1 MTGGDVE
8 GGNKTKKS
16 SKHVKKQKRPSSD
29 EGDAW
34 KISASKALHDLIV
47 ECDDWAKRIKEA
59 REGRVSS
66 VKRPG
71 GPSDVDGCERFTQQ
85 MKLAFES
92 ADEQAKKKKKSYA
105 VMTNSDDAN
114 DNNVQQALFPS
125 SLNETVENILSEAAM
140 MVAADDDATKQ
151 EDDKEDGDDDAEEE
165 VVKKLNPRDF
175 M

>member
-1 MTGGDVE
+1 VT
-8 GGNKTKKS
+8 
-16 SKHVKKQKRPSSD
+16 
-29 EGDAW
+29 
-34 KISASKALHDLIV
+34 
-47 ECDDWAKRIKEA
+47 
-59 REGRVSS
+59 
-66 VKRPG
+66 
-71 GPSDVDGCERFTQQ
+71 
-85 MKLAFES
+85 
-92 ADEQAKKKKKSYA
+92 
-105 VMTNSDDAN
+105 TNSDDAN